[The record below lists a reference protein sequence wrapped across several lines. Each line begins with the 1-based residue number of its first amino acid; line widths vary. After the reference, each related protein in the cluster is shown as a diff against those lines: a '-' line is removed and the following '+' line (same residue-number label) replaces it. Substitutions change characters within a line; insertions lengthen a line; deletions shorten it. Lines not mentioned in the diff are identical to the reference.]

1 MATDTQVFGGKPL
14 ETQFCPKFVEVQII
28 MGLAAARMVPFAEA
42 ATEYHAPLGAL
53 FDTQVVP
60 EFEEVK
66 IEPIGGPSDPTTNL
80 VPSAEEATDQA

>member
-1 MATDTQVFGGKPL
+1 L

-28 MGLAAARMVPFAEA
+28 VGLAAARIIPSAEA
-42 ATEYHAPLGAL
+42 ATEYQAPLGAL

-66 IEPIGGPSDPTTNL
+66 MDPIGGPKDPTTNF
-80 VPSAEEATDQA
+80 VPSADEAADQA